1 MTRKRDVTVEST
13 STVTRKRQVTVE
25 STVTRKRQV
34 TVEPTVTRK
43 REGRPFQASTQ
54 GAWVPWQRRKAPT
67 TCTLIA
73 SAHPP
78 PPGRAWRLHTG
89 PAPAALCRPGGIR
102 VASAVPRL
110 AMAAARRARPAPP
123 SPLRTG
129 VHVQDSQETPS
140 RPQAGPPP
148 SLRGSDGASGPTL
161 TPRVSVLRR
170 WSGGGPGH
178 GFCRRPGNAARLRP
192 LAKTHAASSAAGQ
205 PNASP
210 AATCGCSAPCK
221 PPTPTLRR

>member
-1 MTRKRDVTVEST
+1 MPRPQAKRGLTPLLWARCGRP
-13 STVTRKRQVTVE
+13 TVTRKRQVTVE
-25 STVTRKRQV
+25 STVTRKR
-34 TVEPTVTRK
+34 
-43 REGRPFQASTQ
+43 EGRPIQASTQ
-54 GAWVPWQRRKAPT
+54 VGAMAASQGADHLYTHCVSTPAPAWTRPATPHRPCPGSTLPARGYPRRVGGA
-67 TCTLIA
+67 A
-73 SAHPP
+73 ARNG
-78 PPGRAWRLHTG
+78 GRKTG
-89 PAPAALCRPGGIR
+89 PAR
-102 VASAVPRL
+102 SADMSRT
-110 AMAAARRARPAPP
+110 
-123 SPLRTG
+123 LR
-129 VHVQDSQETPS
+129 SQETS

-148 SLRGSDGASGPTL
+148 SLRGSDGASGPTP
-161 TPRVSVLRR
+161 TPSDSVLRR